1 MKSILTHKLLI
12 YVIPFFLGVF
22 TSFSLPPYSFLIIN
36 FITFPFLLFFL
47 IYNFRKSKWIS
58 FKIGW
63 LFGFGYFISNL
74 YWITYSL
81 TFDVIFE
88 PLIPLALII
97 IPLFLSTFYGLGTLI
112 CSFFK
117 LEKNFYTILIF
128 SIIMGSIEVI
138 RGFILTGF
146 PWNLIVYSWTSYLNS
161 LQILSLIGTY
171 SFNLI
176 SITIFLI
183 PMVIFFDKSLKFKLI
198 TFIFLFII
206 LVSNYYYGYQK
217 IKIDEKLYTEFKDF
231 KIKVISPKISIN
243 RFFQPD
249 NEEIIIEELIEL
261 SDPNTLNNTVFIF
274 PEGALAGVNLKK
286 LKSFKKKFSKNF
298 SKTHTIIMGINT
310 EKIIDNSSKIYNSMV
325 ILDNKLNLINE
336 YNKIKLVPFGEF
348 LPFEKF
354 FKKIGLKKISYGYES
369 FSPGNV
375 RKLISLDKN
384 NFNFIPLICYEII
397 YSGKVNLNSVETNFI
412 INISE
417 DGWFGNSIG
426 PHQHFSHSIFRAIEE
441 GKNIIRA
448 SNNGISAYIDSNGLI
463 IEKLEST
470 NKGVIEIN
478 NYKNSKNTFF
488 SKIGN
493 KIFFYF
499 ILFYI
504 ILFFLKLKKKER
516 EII

>member
-1 MKSILTHKLLI
+1 LTLIFNNKILTYI
-12 YVIPFFLGVF
+12 IPFFLGLF
-22 TSFSLPPYSFLIIN
+22 TSFSLPPYNFLIIN
-36 FITFPFLLFFL
+36 FFTFPALLLFV
-47 IYNFRKSKWIS
+47 IYNFEKKWTS

-63 LFGFGYFISNL
+63 IFGFGYFISNL

-310 EKIIDNSSKIYNSMV
+310 EKKLNNSLEVYNSMV
-325 ILDNKLNLINE
+325 VLDNELNLINE
-336 YNKIKLVPFGEF
+336 YNKINLVPFGEF

-354 FKKIGLKKISYGYES
+354 FNKIGLKKISYGYKS
-369 FSPGNV
+369 FASGND
-375 RKLISLDKN
+375 RNLISLSSK

-397 YSGKVNLNSVETNFI
+397 YSGKVNLKSDKTNFI

-417 DGWFGNSIG
+417 DGWFGDSIG
-426 PHQHFSHSIFRAIEE
+426 PHQHFSHTIFRAIEE
-441 GKNIIRA
+441 GSNVIRS
-448 SNNGISAYIDSNGLI
+448 SNNGISAYIDSNGI
-463 IEKLEST
+463 VVSAVEST
-470 NKGVIEIN
+470 KKGVIEIN
-478 NYKNSKNTFF
+478 KYKKFNETLF
-488 SKIGN
+488 SKFGN
-493 KIFFYF
+493 KIFFY
-499 ILFYI
+499 ILVFYI
-504 ILFFLKLKKKER
+504 ILIIFIRKRELK
-516 EII
+516 